1 MHIALPVDRKR
12 AVSELVRVSRT
23 FELLH
28 RKEERAKQAPA
39 LRPYTLYMIN
49 IRNRSVQDTCMPI
62 NSLQRHVSSLTKT
75 AKENISSLQFCHY
88 GHLFHLF
95 RAFIKIYDLLTS
107 LSRLWAIVPIP
118 SLSSQASIFNS
129 LRSCHT

>member
-62 NSLQRHVSSLTKT
+62 NSLQRHVSTLAEA
-75 AKENISSLQFCHY
+75 AKCNFSSLQPRHFS
-88 GHLFHLF
+88 HLRYLF
-95 RAFIKIYDLLTS
+95 K
-107 LSRLWAIVPIP
+107 VG
-118 SLSSQASIFNS
+118 
-129 LRSCHT
+129 